1 MKADVNLTDG
11 SPGDSGAVQPTRA
24 RLVRISGLLDEFF
37 VEATAAHE
45 ACATGAARGPK
56 ISFSTRLSR
65 ELGGHLS
72 VGLHAIHAAPG
83 AGKTALANQIAA
95 EAGCP
100 ALVLSCEMGPLE
112 LLRRHIARETNTYL
126 GKLRTGQFPPSESL
140 TLARRTA
147 AAMPKLAIADA
158 TRGPLSPIELR
169 EFARATR
176 GSDDHLLIVV
186 DSLHAWVRS
195 VFPDATEYDQL
206 GLGINVLQQLAAT
219 EKCAILVV
227 CERNRVGMG
236 DDGLHS
242 TKGTAGLEYA
252 CESVWALGRK
262 KDAVVD
268 ADGKMS
274 VDLTLAKNR
283 NGAPGVTIPLEF
295 AGGFMKFTDPSEQRK
310 LRPA

>member
-1 MKADVNLTDG
+1 METTVNIDAPLGG
-11 SPGDSGAVQPTRA
+11 SSQRP
-24 RLVRISGLLDEFF
+24 RLVRISGLLDEFLA
-37 VEATAAHE
+37 EATASHE
-45 ACATGAARGPK
+45 ANQTGTPRGPQVA
-56 ISFSTRLSR
+56 FSSRLSR

-83 AGKTALANQIAA
+83 AGKTALAGQIAA
-95 EAGCP
+95 AAGCP
-100 ALVLSCEMGPLE
+100 SLVVSCEMSSLE
-112 LLRRHIARETNTYL
+112 LLRRHIARETKTYL
-126 GKLRTGQFPPSESL
+126 GKLRTGQISPSESL

-158 TRGPLSPIELR
+158 TRGPLSPAELR

-176 GSDDHLLIVV
+176 GDDEHLLIVV

-195 VFPDATEYDQL
+195 VFPESTEYDQL
-206 GLGINVLQQLAAT
+206 NLGISVLQQLAAV
-219 EKCAILVV
+219 EKCAIMVV
-227 CERNRVGMG
+227 CERNRVGMS

-262 KDAVVD
+262 KGEVPD
-268 ADGKMS
+268 ADGR
-274 VDLTLAKNR
+274 VNIELTLAKNR
-283 NGAPGVTIPLEF
+283 NGAPGVMIPLTF
-295 AGGFMKFTDPSEQRK
+295 AGGFMQFSDPSEQRK